1 MIDLHPA
8 FELPS
13 SSSLLQTTAMEEE
26 KDAETGADMGGVD
39 LSEEVV
45 SVLAEALRA
54 APAKN

>member
-13 SSSLLQTTAMEEE
+13 SSLLEVTAAGEE
-26 KDAETGADMGGVD
+26 KEREAGASTSGKAEEDD

-45 SVLAEALRA
+45 SALAEALRA
-54 APAKN
+54 AT